1 MTKIALVTGAS
12 RGIGKA
18 IALKLAQDGHHVVVN
33 YSGNVE
39 KANEVVEEIK
49 KMGQQAIA
57 LQCDVSDH
65 EAVKAM
71 VNQVIEHF
79 GAIDIIVNNA
89 GITKDTLMMRM
100 KPEDFKSVI
109 DTNLLGVFNVV
120 QASTRQLLKQKSG
133 KIINLS
139 SIVGSIG
146 NAGQANYVASKAGV
160 EGLTKTF
167 ARELA
172 SRGITVNAVA
182 PGFIVSDMTDKLSE
196 DIKSGMLSQIPL
208 NHFGAPEDIANVV
221 SFLASEQANYITGQT
236 IHVNGGMYMH

>member
-12 RGIGKA
+12 RGIGRA

-49 KMGQQAIA
+49 TIGQQAIT

-71 VNQVIEHF
+71 IKEVVEHF

-100 KPEDFKSVI
+100 KAEDFKAVI

-182 PGFIVSDMTDKLSE
+182 PGFIVSDMTDKLSDE
-196 DIKSGMLSQIPL
+196 IKSDMLSQIPL